1 MGWRYLLYSLGA
13 ITLLVFI
20 LRFVVFH
27 FQEFP
32 KFPVCRGQDAKAIKV
47 LDRVTK
53 PNSRKNNLTIEI
65 FEALQNEDSMAGE
78 SLMLG
83 SGSRQRHIAW
93 CEMVKLEF

>member
-13 ITLLVFI
+13 ITLVF
-20 LRFVVFH
+20 LLCFVVFR

-32 KFPVCRGQDAKAIKV
+32 KFPVSHGQDAKVIKV

-53 PNSRKNNLTIEI
+53 PNGRKNNLTIEI

-83 SGSRQRHIAW
+83 SGSRQRHMAW
-93 CEMVKLEF
+93 REMVKLEF